1 MATMTTLILEFM
13 QSARLWALILIP
25 AIAGVYWYLAR
36 RIPQSRK
43 PGSRSRIQLVIPKD
57 AAWKRH
63 GAVLLA
69 LLSLASLVIAW
80 ATPKDY
86 GKQPRDRAT
95 VVVTIDVSWSME
107 AEDVKPNRLETA
119 KQAAK
124 KFISSL
130 PERFNVALVTFAGTA
145 NVNVPPT
152 VDRGVLTRAIDNL
165 EMAPSTAIG
174 EAIYTS
180 LDALKQVPP
189 DPDHPDETAPA
200 AIVLLSDGASNLGR
214 SSAAA
219 AEQSKEM
226 GVPIYTIAYG
236 TQDGFVE
243 SNGERQRVAVD
254 HHELYVIAERSGGKK
269 FSAES
274 ADQLSEIYQAIS
286 SDVGYEKVPMEITDQ
301 YAGLAIIF
309 AILAAVGVIS
319 LGARWP

>member
-1 MATMTTLILEFM
+1 MTTLILEFM

-152 VDRGVLTRAIDNL
+152 VDRGVLTRAIDSH

>member
-1 MATMTTLILEFM
+1 MTTLILEFM

-152 VDRGVLTRAIDNL
+152 VDRGVLTRAIDL

>member
-1 MATMTTLILEFM
+1 MTTLILEFM

-274 ADQLSEIYQAIS
+274 ADQLSEIYQALS

>member
-1 MATMTTLILEFM
+1 MTTLILEVM

>member
-1 MATMTTLILEFM
+1 MTTLILEFM
-13 QSARLWALILIP
+13 QPARLWALILIP

-189 DPDHPDETAPA
+189 NPDHPDETAPA

>member
-1 MATMTTLILEFM
+1 MTTLILEFM

-243 SNGERQRVAVD
+243 SNGERQRVAVE

>member
-1 MATMTTLILEFM
+1 MTTLILEFM

-236 TQDGFVE
+236 TQDGFVD
-243 SNGERQRVAVD
+243 SNGERQRVADD
-254 HHELYVIAERSGGKK
+254 HHELCVVAERSGGKK

>member
-1 MATMTTLILEFM
+1 MTTLILEFM

-274 ADQLSEIYQAIS
+274 ADQLREIYQAIS